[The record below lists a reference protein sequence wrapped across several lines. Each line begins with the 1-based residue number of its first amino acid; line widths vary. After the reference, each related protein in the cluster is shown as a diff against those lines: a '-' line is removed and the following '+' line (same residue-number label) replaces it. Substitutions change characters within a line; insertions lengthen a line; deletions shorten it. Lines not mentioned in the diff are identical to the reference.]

1 MFHKLARGL
10 EVAAADSAERTKR
23 AFGQLREEGQ
33 HSKSPEAPL
42 WRNGD
47 KFGVKQSDS
56 PACKTGRTTKKVIF
70 SAESTLQL
78 LSAKKMENMQSK
90 TSSNNASIQRQKV
103 EWQYP

>member
-1 MFHKLARGL
+1 MLHKLARGL

-47 KFGVKQSDS
+47 KFGVK
-56 PACKTGRTTKKVIF
+56 
-70 SAESTLQL
+70 
-78 LSAKKMENMQSK
+78 
-90 TSSNNASIQRQKV
+90 
-103 EWQYP
+103 